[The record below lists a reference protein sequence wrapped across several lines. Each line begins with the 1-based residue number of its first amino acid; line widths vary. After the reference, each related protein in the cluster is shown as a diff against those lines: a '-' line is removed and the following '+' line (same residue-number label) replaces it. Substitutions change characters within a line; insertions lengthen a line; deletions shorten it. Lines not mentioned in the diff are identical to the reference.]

1 MVAALQILVV
11 SEDVLKYK
19 ENIMTNQ
26 NLNIKKEERGPDS
39 FSGLSGKMQANTMKK
54 KAYTMDKKAWENK
67 YKGYSY
73 SKFK

>member
-1 MVAALQILVV
+1 
-11 SEDVLKYK
+11 
-19 ENIMTNQ
+19 MTNQ
-26 NLNIKKEERGPDS
+26 NLKIKKEERGPDS

-54 KAYTMDKKAWENK
+54 NAYTMDKKAWENK